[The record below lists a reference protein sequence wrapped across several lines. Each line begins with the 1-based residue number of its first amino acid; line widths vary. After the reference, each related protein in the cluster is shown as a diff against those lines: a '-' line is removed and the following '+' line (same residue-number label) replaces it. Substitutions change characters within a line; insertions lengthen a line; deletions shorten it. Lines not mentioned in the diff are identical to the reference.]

1 MHVIDL
7 TKLVENF
14 LVGEIFSP
22 VKSGFVVVVV
32 LTHNVISYQLPQ
44 EHSYCL
50 QVLVSHP
57 KWQQYTVK
65 LYL

>member
-14 LVGEIFSP
+14 VAGEVFRP
-22 VKSGFVVVVV
+22 VKSIFVVA
-32 LTHNVISYQLPQ
+32 LTHNAISYQLLQ
-44 EHSYCL
+44 EHSYCV
-50 QVLVSHP
+50 QVLVSHS
-57 KWQQYTVK
+57 KWQQYKVK